1 MQTCTCINIKIK
13 TLYMYHKME
22 KKKRIILPNLGAV
35 LWETINLIPHLKVKV
50 LLSSSEAVKAK
61 MNENLKIWDCKS
73 PMKSDQKR
81 SENVYTNILGRLLAI
96 PCNWNIFCFLY
107 HKKEHLWKVLPT
119 YLHLCLLHN
128 HTLFP
133 QLCSTRTQIP
143 QEFQEIQK

>member
-1 MQTCTCINIKIK
+1 
-13 TLYMYHKME
+13 ME

-73 PMKSDQKR
+73 LMKSDQKR

-107 HKKEHLWKVLPT
+107 QTTIFSQKRALMESITHLFASV
-119 YLHLCLLHN
+119 
-128 HTLFP
+128 
-133 QLCSTRTQIP
+133 STS
-143 QEFQEIQK
+143 